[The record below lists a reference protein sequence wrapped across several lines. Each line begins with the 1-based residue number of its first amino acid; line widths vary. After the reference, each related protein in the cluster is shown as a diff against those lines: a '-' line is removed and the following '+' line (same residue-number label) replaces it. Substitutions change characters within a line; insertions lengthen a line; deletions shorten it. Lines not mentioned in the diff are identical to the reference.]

1 MMDISV
7 LERDEQ
13 LAALETAWDDLVA
26 ASAEDNPFRRW
37 LWNWTWWKHYGQGRR
52 LAILAARDNGVLVGL
67 APLYLHTEPLRPAGR
82 ELRLLGSTDV
92 CSEYLGLIARRGT
105 ETEVVPALLTFL
117 VDQWHQAWD
126 MLRWTDLP
134 ADGVDVRPIEVFLQQ
149 RDLPFIQ
156 RPGCTNLRVHLPA
169 TWEEYLTQL
178 SSKRRTKL
186 RRVVREF
193 EDLAEVEYIDPR
205 TAEEFARTWDEM
217 RELHNAHWQSEG
229 QRGLF
234 NLPQFNAFH
243 SELSRAYFDRQM
255 LVLSSL
261 RVRGEAVASCY
272 GIRLNETVY
281 EYQRGHR
288 PSWIASRPGHAL
300 QFHLFRH
307 AIEQGVRC
315 WDYLRGDYP
324 HKRDWATDERST
336 RTLVIPARRTLAVKW
351 LYLEQAVR
359 RARTRLGMW
368 RRRLALP

>member
-1 MMDISV
+1 MIAISV

-13 LAALETAWDDLVA
+13 WAPLETAWDDLVA

-52 LAILAARDNGVLVGL
+52 LAILVARENGVLVGL
-67 APLYLHTEPLRPAGR
+67 APLFLQIEPRRPVGR

-92 CSEYLGLIARRGT
+92 CSEYLGLIVRRKA
-105 ETEVVPALLTFL
+105 EEQVVPALLAFL
-117 VDQWHQAWD
+117 FDHWHHAWD

-134 ADGVDVRPIEVFLQQ
+134 SDGVEVPLIRTFLEDRQLLFAQQ
-149 RDLPFIQ
+149 
-156 RPGCTNLRVHLPA
+156 PGCTNLRVQLPA
-169 TWEEYLTQL
+169 TWDEYLAQL

-186 RRVVREF
+186 RRVIREF
-193 EDLAEVEYIDPR
+193 DDLAAVEYFDPECV
-205 TAEEFARTWDEM
+205 EEFSRAWDEM

-234 NLPQFNAFH
+234 TIPQFNAFH
-243 SELSRAYFDRQM
+243 SELARAYFERQM
-255 LVLSSL
+255 LVLGGL
-261 RVRGEAVASCY
+261 RVGGEAVASCY

-300 QFHLFRH
+300 QFHLFRRMM
-307 AIEQGVRC
+307 EQGVRC

-324 HKRDWATDERST
+324 HKRDWATDERNTAS
-336 RTLVIPARRTLAVKW
+336 LVIPARRTLAVNRF
-351 LYLEQAVR
+351 YLEQTVGAVR
-359 RARTRLGMW
+359 SRFRAW
-368 RRRLALP
+368 RRRRV